1 MGWDWLKELVAKAI
15 TVGATAVIY
24 EGTDILMVVLS
35 GQATPLEYKA
45 LALVFGYAVWTK
57 IIVPRM
63 EEFFTGERST
73 AFGEHKSAFELI

>member
-1 MGWDWLKELVAKAI
+1 MGFDWLKELIAKAI

-35 GQATPLEYKA
+35 GEATPIQYKA

-63 EEFFTGERST
+63 EEFFEGKTTSFSEKRS
-73 AFGEHKSAFELI
+73 SFELI